1 MCCKP
6 HFEGVD
12 SLRTTLINVA
22 TAPLKCPVCQETL
35 KGLDKLTI
43 HLFGHANQC
52 TSDKSSVCDK
62 QQCSSDKEAVMKNEI
77 DRSIKKICADSVSFF
92 VQLIINLTWI
102 FC

>member
-22 TAPLKCPVCQETL
+22 TAPLKCPVCQEIL

-43 HLFGHANQC
+43 HLFGHVNVNQC
-52 TSDKSSVCDK
+52 NSDKSSVGDSVCDK

-77 DRSIKKICADSVSFF
+77 DRSIKKICADSVS
-92 VQLIINLTWI
+92 
-102 FC
+102 